1 MTRYIISALLVAAA
15 AGIFI
20 FYTQPAYDSVQ
31 AANNQIAQYNSALD
45 KAAQLQALKQGL
57 LNKYNAFSPNDL
69 ARLQKLLPDHV
80 DNVALIL
87 DLDNLAQHYGLA
99 LANVDVSQPASA
111 ATSNTAVGVAG
122 AAGQK
127 YDSLTIK
134 FSTHGTYEQF
144 TQFMTELESSLRV
157 VDLVS
162 LSITGDSGSS
172 APSASGGSSEPV
184 YSYSISFRT
193 YWLK

>member
-1 MTRYIISALLVAAA
+1 MTRYIISAILIAAA

-20 FYTQPAYDSVQ
+20 FYTQPVYDSVR
-31 AANNQIAQYNSALD
+31 AESDQIAQYNAALD

-57 LNKYNAFSPNDL
+57 LNRYNAFSPDDL

-87 DLDNLAQHYGLA
+87 DFDNLAQQHGLA

-111 ATSNTAVGVAG
+111 ATSKTAVGIAS

-134 FSTHGTYEQF
+134 FSTHGTYQQF
-144 TQFMTELESSLRV
+144 TQFMKELESSLRI

-162 LSITGDSGSS
+162 LSISQDSTS
-172 APSASGGSSEPV
+172 APGSFAEPV
-184 YSYSISFRT
+184 YTFSINLRT

>member
-1 MTRYIISALLVAAA
+1 MTRYIISAILIAAA
-15 AGIFI
+15 AGIFM

-31 AANNQIAQYNSALD
+31 AANGQIAQYNSALD

-87 DLDNLAQHYGLA
+87 DLDNLAQQYGLA

-111 ATSNTAVGVAG
+111 ATSKTAVGVAG

-134 FSTHGTYEQF
+134 FTTHGTYRQF
-144 TQFMTELESSLRV
+144 TQFMTELESSLRI

-162 LSITGDSGSS
+162 LSITGDGSP
-172 APSASGGSSEPV
+172 AQGGSTDPV
-184 YSYSISFRT
+184 YTFSINLRT

>member
-1 MTRYIISALLVAAA
+1 MTRYIISAILVAAA

-31 AANNQIAQYNSALD
+31 AASGQIAQYNSALD

-57 LNKYNAFSPNDL
+57 LNKYNAFSPDDL
-69 ARLQKLLPDHV
+69 TRLQKLLPDHV

-87 DLDNLAQHYGLA
+87 DLDNLAQHYGLG
-99 LANVDVSQPASA
+99 LENVDVSQPASA

-134 FSTHGTYEQF
+134 FTTHGTYTQF
-144 TQFMTELESSLRV
+144 TQFMAELESSLRI

-162 LSITGDSGSS
+162 LSITGNGATAS
-172 APSASGGSSEPV
+172 AGPSEPV
-184 YSYSISFRT
+184 YTFSVGLRT